1 MPKLNPIER
10 RLNRFLRNP
19 ASVRGAMGVI
29 AVATVAVVVAGGAL
43 MRLIDH
49 PEYSTIWVGMWW
61 AIQTVTTVGYG
72 DVTPKNPAGRIVA
85 AFVMLEGVAFLA
97 IITAAITST
106 FVQRASQIRSP
117 DQGAREGRGDESP
130 PTLRRSRS
138 APGAN
143 RGVPAASPA
152 AIKHGEPLRQEIQSV
167 AQRSK
172 TPVSNRCSAH
182 PAWSSPSPSRLLPR
196 FAIRRHSVMTVPQSP

>member
-106 FVQRASQIRSP
+106 FVQRASHIRSP
-117 DQGAREGRGDESP
+117 DQGGEDRTQDTGLHPRFDELEARLERIEES
-130 PTLRRSRS
+130 LRR
-138 APGAN
+138 A
-143 RGVPAASPA
+143 
-152 AIKHGEPLRQEIQSV
+152 
-167 AQRSK
+167 
-172 TPVSNRCSAH
+172 
-182 PAWSSPSPSRLLPR
+182 LP
-196 FAIRRHSVMTVPQSP
+196 Q